1 MDKRKKRYL
10 IFSIIAVI
18 LSFSIIYVF
27 TQRKNKIYLIENTS
41 SEIFEPDVSTFYF
54 PVYLAVKD
62 LQELINRK
70 VKVNIINKH
79 LPIKDGKDTIILKIE
94 RLDDIDLKLSNG
106 NFNLKV
112 PLKLQVAF
120 LKNVGLSKNMPF
132 FKKKPVT
139 IKLEAHF
146 RSEVFLQ
153 EDMSLRT
160 KTKLTKIEWIE
171 QPTVSL
177 LGIEFDIKRRAES
190 VLDENAV
197 KITKMID
204 DMIRQKVNLNKP
216 VNRIWGKMQ
225 KSLPA
230 TKHQKN
236 LFVKI
241 QPQKV
246 AVYIDKNN
254 SDSLK
259 LDLKV
264 TSKIYVR
271 FGDDTNQIQRTKF
284 PSKIEILTVP
294 NKPVMDKIQIHA
306 LLLLREINKTLN
318 EKLVGQSLEIPNFNI
333 RIAKIRVYNGIKNV
347 AIQIDLKG
355 ALQGTVFV
363 KGRPVL
369 SGDKSKFYVKD
380 LDFESRLQDELFN
393 SFADVLHAQLR
404 DILNENL
411 KFDLTDIF
419 SGVTELAQRSID
431 TTKMA
436 KKADF
441 DIQQLVIDKLDIHL
455 TQNSIQLIIFGKSNF
470 EISVKK
476 EGLKFK
482 KPGVAVKPKTK

>member
-1 MDKRKKRYL
+1 MDRRKKKYL

-18 LSFSIIYVF
+18 ISISLIFLF
-27 TQRKNKIYLIENTS
+27 TIRKNKIYLIENTS
-41 SEIFEPDVSTFYF
+41 TEVFEPELSTFYF
-54 PVYLAVKD
+54 PVYLAIKD

-94 RLDDIDLKLSNG
+94 RLEDINLKLANG

-112 PLKLQVAF
+112 PLKLEVGF
-120 LKNVGLSKNMPF
+120 LKNVGLTKNMPF

-139 IKLEAHF
+139 IKLVAHF

-153 EDMSLRT
+153 DDLSLKT
-160 KTKLTKIEWIE
+160 KTKLTDIEWIE
-171 QPTVSL
+171 QPTVSV
-177 LGIEFDIKRRAES
+177 LGIKFDIKNKAES
-190 VLDENAV
+190 VLDENAI

-204 DMIRQKVNLNKP
+204 DMIQQKVNLKKP
-216 VNRIWGKMQ
+216 VNRIWSKMQ

-230 TKHQKN
+230 TKHQEN

-271 FGDDTNQIQRTKF
+271 FGDDTNQVKRTKF
-284 PSKIEILTVP
+284 PNKIEILTAP
-294 NKPVMDKIQIHA
+294 NKPVLDQIQIHA
-306 LLLLREINKTLN
+306 LLLLTEINKTLN
-318 EKLVGQSLEIPNFNI
+318 DKLVGKSLEIPNFNI

-355 ALQGTVFV
+355 ALQGSVFV

-380 LDFESRLQDELFN
+380 LDFESRLQDEVFN
-393 SFADVLHAQLR
+393 SFADLLHEQLR

-411 KFDLTDIF
+411 KFDLTGIF
-419 SGVTELAQRSID
+419 SSITDLAQRSID

-441 DIQQLVIDKLDIHL
+441 DIQQLIIDKLDIHL
-455 TQNSIQLIIFGKSNF
+455 TENSIQLIIFGKSNF

-482 KPGVAVKPKTK
+482 KPGTAIKPKTK